1 MTDNVTV
8 YKVAFALMV
17 IGGLNW
23 LLIGVLE
30 TNLVTEIFGA
40 GDFARLIYVLV
51 GLATLY
57 IVFVKANNRKRL

>member
-1 MTDNVTV
+1 MNSVTV

-23 LLIGVLE
+23 LMIGVFE
-30 TNLVTEIFGA
+30 TNLVTEIFGV
-40 GDFARLIYVLV
+40 GDLSRLIYVLV